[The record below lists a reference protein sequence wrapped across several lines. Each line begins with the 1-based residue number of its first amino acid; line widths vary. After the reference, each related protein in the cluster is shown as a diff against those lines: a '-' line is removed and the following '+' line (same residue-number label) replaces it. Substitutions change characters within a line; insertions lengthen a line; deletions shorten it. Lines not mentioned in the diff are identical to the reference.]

1 MRLLQKL
8 PDSQRSPPGLE
19 RRILRKIPS
28 AILASIFIP
37 LAWYWL
43 SSVFPSPAAG
53 ESVEKYLS
61 TVGIAA
67 IATAVTAWTA
77 ILTVAIGCII
87 VVLMKGP
94 GYVADQYPLSD
105 ADEPRQIPEK
115 DHQDS

>member
-37 LAWYWL
+37 LLWYWL
-43 SSVFPSPAAG
+43 AHLFPSPAAG

-67 IATAVTAWTA
+67 IATAITAWTA
-77 ILTVAIGCII
+77 ILTIAIGCII

-94 GYVADQYPLSD
+94 GYVADEYPLSD
-105 ADEPRQIPEK
+105 ADEPRRTPEK
-115 DHQDS
+115 DRQDS